1 MKDNKD
7 NEIVIIKK
15 GKHFAQL
22 LAKDYNSPK
31 KFNSGL
37 TQKEIVAKNG
47 YRLANEAEINK
58 HLDLEVEK
66 PKEVKETKTE
76 QVSPT
81 VNKITDVGE
90 KIGGARKDLAE
101 KLGSVTSEDIKSQP
115 LSKVFPKPDFD
126 KLISEKGISKD
137 VAILLNYLY
146 SKIPSKPR
154 KHYQVSRWVDKV
166 NEVIDIYRNILEEE
180 GG

>member
-66 PKEVKETKTE
+66 PKEVKEPKKEPKIKKVDEIAVQETDN
-76 QVSPT
+76 VS
-81 VNKITDVGE
+81 GE
-90 KIGGARKDLAE
+90 SHD
-101 KLGSVTSEDIKSQP
+101 
-115 LSKVFPKPDFD
+115 
-126 KLISEKGISKD
+126 
-137 VAILLNYLY
+137 
-146 SKIPSKPR
+146 
-154 KHYQVSRWVDKV
+154 
-166 NEVIDIYRNILEEE
+166 
-180 GG
+180 